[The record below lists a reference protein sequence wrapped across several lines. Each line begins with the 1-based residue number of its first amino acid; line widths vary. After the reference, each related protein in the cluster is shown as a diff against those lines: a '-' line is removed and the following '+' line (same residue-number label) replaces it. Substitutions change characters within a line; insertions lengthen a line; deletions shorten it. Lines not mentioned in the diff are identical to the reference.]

1 MIEENPEREVPTMS
15 DSATL
20 SPKADTAAR
29 TLRNYVTGAWRAPS
43 APESIEDRNPATG
56 ELLARVPLSGA
67 ADVDAAVAGAQAAAA
82 GWARVSPLVRMR
94 AVFRLREALDE
105 HREELA
111 QLVTRDM
118 GKTLADARGEVG
130 RGIESVEAA
139 CGLLHVLKGESLSGV
154 AQGVDVELI
163 RQPVG
168 VVAAITPFNFPAMI
182 PLWFLP
188 YAIATGNAFILKPSE
203 QDPLTSERI
212 VELIAGIEEIPDGV
226 VSLVHGAREAV
237 SSLLEHP
244 GIDAISF
251 VGSAAT
257 ARYVA
262 STAAAHGK
270 RVQALGGAK
279 NAMVVMP
286 DADPELMTAGVT
298 SSAFGAAGQRCL
310 AGSVA
315 VLVGDSAEQ
324 EHSRDLI
331 LAATRKLVVGDGAD
345 PATDVCPLV
354 SPAARERVENEIE
367 LALQGGCELAL
378 DGRRG
383 GGSAGSE
390 LGPTILDGA
399 APDSRA
405 VREELFGPVLALVRA
420 PDLGAALELVNSAR
434 YGNASVIFTSSGGS
448 AREYRANVQAGMVG
462 VNIGVAAP
470 IAWFPFAGWKDSF
483 DGDLHANGRDAFE
496 FYTRRKVITS
506 RW

>member
-1 MIEENPEREVPTMS
+1 MMEENPERKVPTMS
-15 DSATL
+15 DTATL
-20 SPKADTAAR
+20 SPQADTAAR
-29 TLRNYVTGAWRAPS
+29 TLRNYVGGAWRAPK
-43 APESIEDRNPATG
+43 AADSIEDRNPATG

-67 ADVDAAVAGAQAAAA
+67 ADVDEAVAGAHAAA
-82 GWARVSPLVRMR
+82 GEWARVSPLVRMR
-94 AVFRLREALDE
+94 AVFRLREVLDE

-111 QLVTRDM
+111 QLVTKDM

-139 CGLLHVLKGESLSGV
+139 CGLPHVLKGESLSGV

-212 VELIAGIEEIPDGV
+212 VELIDGIEEIPAGV
-226 VSLVHGAREAV
+226 VSLVHGARAAV

-244 GIDAISF
+244 GIDAVSF

-257 ARYVA
+257 ARFVA

-279 NAMVVMP
+279 NAIVVMP
-286 DADPELMTAGVT
+286 DADPGLMTAGLT

-315 VLVGDSAEQ
+315 VLVGEPDEQ
-324 EHSRDLI
+324 DRSRELI
-331 LAATRKLVVGDGAD
+331 LAATRELVVGDGAD

-354 SPAARERVENEIE
+354 SPAARERVEREIE
-367 LALQGGCELAL
+367 LALAGGCELAL
-378 DGRRG
+378 DGRRDG
-383 GGSAGSE
+383 GRAGAE

-399 APDSRA
+399 APDSRV
-405 VREELFGPVLALVRA
+405 VREELFGPVLALMRA
-420 PDLGAALELVNSAR
+420 PDLDGAIELVNAAR

-448 AREYRANVQAGMVG
+448 AREYRSRVQAGMVG

-483 DGDLHANGRDAFE
+483 EGDLHANGRDAFE